1 MKIKSMQ
8 DFCNKAYYIRWN
20 FYQTNKIDEI
30 KKRIYYKAK
39 WKKSIYDLENLS
51 YYEKNMIWDF
61 LNGYCEIDRLEEYLC
76 KKYY

>member
-8 DFCNKAYYIRWN
+8 DFCDKAYYIRWN
-20 FYQTNKIDEI
+20 FYQINKYDEVN
-30 KKRIYYKAK
+30 KRIFYKAK

-61 LNGYCEIDRLEEYLC
+61 LNGYCEIDRIEEYVC
-76 KKYY
+76 KRY

>member
-8 DFCNKAYYIRWN
+8 DFCDNAYYIRWN

>member
-8 DFCNKAYYIRWN
+8 DFCDNAYYIRWN

-61 LNGYCEIDRLEEYLC
+61 LNGYCEIDRLEGYIS
-76 KKYY
+76 KK

>member
-8 DFCNKAYYIRWN
+8 DFCDKAYYIRWN
-20 FYQTNKIDEI
+20 FYQINKIDQI

-61 LNGYCEIDRLEEYLC
+61 LNGYCEIDRLEGYIS
-76 KKYY
+76 KK